1 MVGEEVGSEAVDLVA
16 ARRVKEE
23 VGHRGLLVLEIVV
36 VADLVVVAYGGV
48 EGGIGVGC
56 VVRR

>member
-1 MVGEEVGSEAVDLVA
+1 MGSEAVDLVA